1 MIGRICLMY
10 RAGIGSRALARSGI
24 LLLATFSTSAV
35 YAQCTPNGLNPPPSF
50 PTQTAATAVAGA
62 SAYVGTVAASI
73 HSANTAFL
81 AQSSAFVSAPPNPAP
96 DQPGGGI
103 WARGVGGHMTF
114 DTTATAGN
122 ISFGSPVAGN
132 VVCNTRTLADFAG
145 LQIGADI
152 ARLNVGGW
160 NLHTGSTIGYLGLKS
175 KDGTPSGL
183 NPPASFSDSL
193 QIPFAGLYFAASKG
207 GLLIDGQVR
216 WTFFQ
221 NDVSDVNHGM
231 SGQPFD
237 ARSVSV
243 TGNIG
248 YNYDLGNQW
257 FVEPSAGL
265 IWSRTQVDTMNVPG
279 TLVYG
284 FGGVPP
290 WTLAVKDID
299 STLGR
304 LSVRVGTTVA
314 YDNVVLQP
322 FASASVFHEFQGRVT
337 SSLTS
342 DFSAINTFAP
352 TLSSTVS
359 VNGLGTY
366 GQFGLG
372 VAAQALNSGWV
383 SYLRGDYR
391 KGDNIEGWSLNG
403 GVRYQFVPER
413 TGPLIAKAPIYKSP
427 ARETEYNWAGF
438 YAGAQLGATWGH
450 ARWTLDGAG
459 TVEPRVAGLLGGGE
473 IGFNHQVGRWVFGLQ
488 GDLNWS
494 NAHGAR
500 PCPNGFFY
508 SCESELDFL
517 ATTTARIGYAYWD
530 RLLVYAK
537 GGVAIARDRDRFSCN
552 TGSHSTVGVLL
563 TGCPSQSDTNTK
575 AGWTIGWGTEFGLTR
590 TISIKSETS
599 YVDLGTDR
607 FSVAGVPTEVQ
618 RNGFTSTIGLRV
630 RLGQ

>member
-1 MIGRICLMY
+1 M
-10 RAGIGSRALARSGI
+10 
-24 LLLATFSTSAV
+24 
-35 YAQCTPNGLNPPPSF
+35 NPPSSF
-50 PTQTAATAVAGA
+50 PTQTAVTAVAGA
-62 SAYVGTVAASI
+62 SAYVGTVAAAI

-81 AQSSAFVSAPPNPAP
+81 AQSTAFVGAPPNPTP

-103 WARGVGGHMTF
+103 WARGVGGHSTF
-114 DTTATAGN
+114 DTTATASN

-132 VVCNTRTLADFAG
+132 VVCNTRTIADFAG
-145 LQIGADI
+145 LQLGADI

-160 NLHTGSTIGYLGLKS
+160 NVHTGSTIGYLGLKA
-175 KDGTPSGL
+175 KDGTPAGL

-193 QIPFAGLYFAASKG
+193 QIPFAGLYFAASRG
-207 GLLIDGQVR
+207 GFLIDGQVR

-221 NDVSDVNHGM
+221 NDVSDSNHGM
-231 SGQPFD
+231 SGQRFD

-243 TGNIG
+243 TGNVG
-248 YNYDLGNQW
+248 YNYNLGNQW
-257 FVEPSAGL
+257 FVEPSAGF

-284 FGGVPP
+284 YGGVPP
-290 WTLAVKDID
+290 WTLAINDID
-299 STLGR
+299 SMLGR

-342 DFSAINTFAP
+342 DFGAIGMPLTP

-359 VNGLGTY
+359 VSSPGTY

-372 VAAQALNSGWV
+372 VAAQVLNSGWV

-391 KGDNIEGWSLNG
+391 TGENIEGWSVNG
-403 GVRYQFVPER
+403 GLRYQFTPER
-413 TGPLIAKAPIYKSP
+413 PMIAKAPVYKSP
-427 ARETEYNWAGF
+427 VRETGYDWAGF
-438 YAGAQLGATWGH
+438 YVGGQIGATWGS
-450 ARWTLDGAG
+450 ARWTLDG
-459 TVEPRVAGLLGGGE
+459 EEIKPRVAGLLGGGE

-488 GDLNWS
+488 GDLSWS
-494 NAHGAR
+494 NAQGAR
-500 PCPNGFFY
+500 ACPNGFFY

-537 GGVAIARDRDRFSCN
+537 GGLAIARERNRYDCY
-552 TGSHSTVGVLL
+552 TGSQTTSGVTLV
-563 TGCPSQSDTNTK
+563 GCPSQSDTSTK
-575 AGWTIGWGTEFGLTR
+575 TGWTVGWGTEFGLTR

-599 YVDLGTDR
+599 YFDLGTDR
-607 FSVAGVPTEVQ
+607 FTVANAPAEIQ
-618 RNGFTSTIGLRV
+618 RNGFTSTIGLHV

>member
-1 MIGRICLMY
+1 LAY
-10 RAGIGSRALARSGI
+10 RAGARSRALARSGI

-35 YAQCTPNGLNPPPSF
+35 YAQCTPVGMNPPLSF
-50 PTQTAATAVAGA
+50 PTQTAITAVAGA
-62 SAYVGTVAASI
+62 SSYVGTVAASI

-81 AQSSAFVSAPPNPAP
+81 AQSSAFVAAPPDPAP

-103 WARGVGGHMTF
+103 WARGVGGHVTF

-122 ISFGSPVAGN
+122 ISFGTPVAGN
-132 VVCNTRTLADFAG
+132 VVCNTRTLVDFAG
-145 LQIGADI
+145 VQIGTDI

-160 NLHTGSTIGYLGLKS
+160 NLHTGSTIGYLGSKT

-183 NPPASFSDSL
+183 NPAASFQDSL

-221 NDVSDVNHGM
+221 NEVSDINHGM
-231 SGQPFD
+231 SGQRFD

-248 YNYDLGNQW
+248 YNHNIGNQW
-257 FVEPSAGL
+257 FVEPSAGV
-265 IWSRTQVDTMNVPG
+265 IWSRTQVDSMNVPG

-304 LSVRVGTTVA
+304 LSVRIGRTVA
-314 YDNVVLQP
+314 LDNVVLQP

-342 DFSAINTFAP
+342 DFSAIGASVP

-359 VNGLGTY
+359 VSSVGTY
-366 GQFGLG
+366 GQLGLG

-403 GVRYQFVPER
+403 GLRYQFVPER
-413 TGPLIAKAPIYKSP
+413 TGPMIAKAPVYKSP
-427 ARETEYNWAGF
+427 ARETDYSWAGF
-438 YAGAQLGATWGH
+438 YAGAQLGATWGS
-450 ARWTLDGAG
+450 ARWTVDGFG

-508 SCESELDFL
+508 NCESELDFL

-537 GGVAIARDRDRFSCN
+537 GGVAVARDRDRFACN
-552 TGSHSTVGVLL
+552 TGSHTTVVPLI
-563 TGCPSQSDTNTK
+563 GCPSQTDTNTK

-607 FSVAGVPTEVQ
+607 SNVAGVATEIQ
-618 RNGFTSTIGLRV
+618 RNGFTSTIGLHV

>member
-1 MIGRICLMY
+1 M
-10 RAGIGSRALARSGI
+10 
-24 LLLATFSTSAV
+24 
-35 YAQCTPNGLNPPPSF
+35 NPPSSF
-50 PTQTAATAVAGA
+50 PTQTAVTAVAGA
-62 SAYVGTVAASI
+62 SAYVGTVAAAI

-81 AQSSAFVSAPPNPAP
+81 AQSTAFVGAPPNPTP

-103 WARGVGGHMTF
+103 WARGVGGHSTF
-114 DTTATAGN
+114 DTTATASN

-132 VVCNTRTLADFAG
+132 VVCNTRTIADFAG
-145 LQIGADI
+145 LQLGADI

-160 NLHTGSTIGYLGLKS
+160 NVHTGSTIGYLGLKA
-175 KDGTPSGL
+175 KDGTPAGL

-207 GLLIDGQVR
+207 GFLIDGQVR

-221 NDVSDVNHGM
+221 NDVSDSNHGM
-231 SGQPFD
+231 SGQRFD

-248 YNYDLGNQW
+248 YNYNLGNQW
-257 FVEPSAGL
+257 FVEPSAGF

-284 FGGVPP
+284 YGGVPP
-290 WTLAVKDID
+290 WTLAINDID
-299 STLGR
+299 SMLGR

-342 DFSAINTFAP
+342 DFGAIGMPLTP

-359 VNGLGTY
+359 VSSPGTY

-372 VAAQALNSGWV
+372 VAAQVLNSGWV

-391 KGDNIEGWSLNG
+391 TGENIEGWSVNG
-403 GVRYQFVPER
+403 GLRYQFTPER
-413 TGPLIAKAPIYKSP
+413 PMIAKAPVYKSP
-427 ARETEYNWAGF
+427 VRETGYDWAGF
-438 YAGAQLGATWGH
+438 YVGGQLGATWGPS
-450 ARWTLDGAG
+450 RWSLDGWG

-488 GDLNWS
+488 GDLSWS
-494 NAHGAR
+494 NAQGAR
-500 PCPNGFFY
+500 ACPNGFFY

-537 GGVAIARDRDRFSCN
+537 GGLAIARERNRYDCY
-552 TGSHSTVGVLL
+552 TGSQTTSGVTLV
-563 TGCPSQSDTNTK
+563 GCPSQSDTSTK
-575 AGWTIGWGTEFGLTR
+575 TGWTVGWGTEFGLTR

-599 YVDLGTDR
+599 YFDLGTDR
-607 FSVAGVPTEVQ
+607 FTVANAPAEIQ
-618 RNGFTSTIGLRV
+618 RNGFTSTIGLHV

>member
-1 MIGRICLMY
+1 M
-10 RAGIGSRALARSGI
+10 
-24 LLLATFSTSAV
+24 
-35 YAQCTPNGLNPPPSF
+35 NPPSSF
-50 PTQTAATAVAGA
+50 PTQTAVTAVAGA
-62 SAYVGTVAASI
+62 SAYVGTVAAAI

-81 AQSSAFVSAPPNPAP
+81 AQSTAFVGAPPNPTP

-103 WARGVGGHMTF
+103 WARGVGGHSTF

-122 ISFGSPVAGN
+122 ISFGTPVAGN
-132 VVCNTRTLADFAG
+132 VVCNTRTIADFAG
-145 LQIGADI
+145 LQLGADI

-160 NLHTGSTIGYLGLKS
+160 NIHTGSTIGYLGLKA
-175 KDGTPSGL
+175 KDGTPAGL

-193 QIPFAGLYFAASKG
+193 QIPFAGLYFAASRG
-207 GLLIDGQVR
+207 GFLIDGQVR

-221 NDVSDVNHGM
+221 NDVSDSNHGM
-231 SGQPFD
+231 SGQRFD

-243 TGNIG
+243 TGNVG
-248 YNYDLGNQW
+248 YNYNLGNQW
-257 FVEPSAGL
+257 FVEPSAGF

-284 FGGVPP
+284 YGGVPP
-290 WTLAVKDID
+290 WTLAINDID
-299 STLGR
+299 SMLGR

-342 DFSAINTFAP
+342 DFGAIGMPLTP

-359 VNGLGTY
+359 VSSPGTY

-372 VAAQALNSGWV
+372 VAAQVLNSGWV

-391 KGDNIEGWSLNG
+391 TGENIEGWSVNG
-403 GVRYQFVPER
+403 GLRYQFTPER
-413 TGPLIAKAPIYKSP
+413 PMIAKAPVYKSP
-427 ARETEYNWAGF
+427 VRETGYDWAGF
-438 YAGAQLGATWGH
+438 YVGGQLGATWGPS
-450 ARWTLDGAG
+450 RWSLDGWG

-488 GDLNWS
+488 GDLSWS
-494 NAHGAR
+494 NAQGAR
-500 PCPNGFFY
+500 ACPNGFFY

-537 GGVAIARDRDRFSCN
+537 GGLAIARERNRYDCY
-552 TGSHSTVGVLL
+552 TGSQTTSGVTLV
-563 TGCPSQSDTNTK
+563 GCPSQSDTSTK
-575 AGWTIGWGTEFGLTR
+575 TGWTVGWGTEFGLTR

-599 YVDLGTDR
+599 YFDLGTDR
-607 FSVAGVPTEVQ
+607 FTVANAPAEIQ
-618 RNGFTSTIGLRV
+618 RNGFTSTIGLHV

>member
-1 MIGRICLMY
+1 MIGRISLVY
-10 RAGIGSRALARSGI
+10 RAEIGSRILARCGI
-24 LLLATFSTSAV
+24 LLLATFSTSTV
-35 YAQCTPNGLNPPPSF
+35 YAQCTPVGMNPPSTF

-81 AQSSAFVSAPPNPAP
+81 AQSTAFVAAPPNPAP

-103 WARGVGGHMTF
+103 WARGVGGHSTF
-114 DTTATAGN
+114 DTTATSGN

-132 VVCNTRTLADFAG
+132 VVCNTRTLVDFAG
-145 LQIGADI
+145 MQIGADI

-160 NLHTGSTIGYLGLKS
+160 NLHTGSTIGYLGLKAR
-175 KDGTPSGL
+175 DGTPSGL
-183 NPPASFSDSL
+183 NPPASFNDSL
-193 QIPFAGLYFAASKG
+193 QIPFAGLYFAASNG

-221 NDVSDVNHGM
+221 NDVSDANHGM
-231 SGQPFD
+231 SGQRFD

-248 YNYDLGNQW
+248 YNYNLGNRW
-257 FVEPSAGL
+257 FIEPSAGL

-314 YDNVVLQP
+314 LDNVVLQP
-322 FASASVFHEFQGRVT
+322 FASASVFHEFQGRVA

-342 DFSAINTFAP
+342 DFGAIGMNAP

-359 VNGLGTY
+359 VNGPGTY

-372 VAAQALNSGWV
+372 VAAQVLNSGWV

-391 KGDNIEGWSLNG
+391 TGDNIEGWSLNG
-403 GVRYQFVPER
+403 GLRYQFTPER
-413 TGPLIAKAPIYKSP
+413 SGPMIAKAPVYKAP
-427 ARETEYNWAGF
+427 IRESEYNWAGV
-438 YAGAQLGATWGH
+438 YVGGQLGATWGS
-450 ARWTLDGAG
+450 ARWALDGEG
-459 TVEPRVAGLLGGGE
+459 TIKPRVAGLLGGGE
-473 IGFNHQVGRWVFGLQ
+473 VGFNHQVGRWVFGIQ

-494 NAHGAR
+494 NAQGAR

-537 GGVAIARDRDRFSCN
+537 GGLAIARERDRYACY
-552 TGSHSTVGVLL
+552 TGSQTTVVPLI
-563 TGCPSQSDTNTK
+563 GCPSQSDTNTK
-575 AGWTIGWGTEFGLTR
+575 TGWTVGWGTEFGLTR
-590 TISIKSETS
+590 TMSIKSETS
-599 YVDLGTDR
+599 YVDLGTER
-607 FSVAGVPTEVQ
+607 FSVAGVPTEIQ
-618 RNGFTSTIGLRV
+618 RSGFTSTIGLHV

>member
-1 MIGRICLMY
+1 LVYC
-10 RAGIGSRALARSGI
+10 AGVRSRALARSGI
-24 LLLATFSTSAV
+24 LLLTTLSATAAH
-35 YAQCTPNGLNPPPSF
+35 AQCTAVGMNPPQSF
-50 PTQTAATAVAGA
+50 PTETAVTAVAGA

-81 AQSSAFVSAPPNPAP
+81 AQSTAFVGAPPNPVP

-103 WARGVGGHMTF
+103 WARGVGGHSTF

-122 ISFGSPVAGN
+122 ISFGTPVAGN

-145 LQIGADI
+145 LQLGADI
-152 ARLNVGGW
+152 ARLNIGGW
-160 NLHTGSTIGYLGLKS
+160 NVHTGSTIGYLGLKA

-207 GLLIDGQVR
+207 GFLIDGQVR

-221 NDVSDVNHGM
+221 NDVSDSNHGM
-231 SGQPFD
+231 SGQRFD

-243 TGNIG
+243 TGNVG
-248 YNYDLGNQW
+248 YNYNLGNQW
-257 FVEPSAGL
+257 FVEPSAGF

-304 LSVRVGTTVA
+304 LSMRVGTTVA

-342 DFSAINTFAP
+342 DFAAIGMPLTP

-359 VNGLGTY
+359 VTSPGTY

-391 KGDNIEGWSLNG
+391 KGDSIEGWSLNG

-413 TGPLIAKAPIYKSP
+413 SGPMIAKAPVYKSP
-427 ARETEYNWAGF
+427 ARETDYNWAGF
-438 YAGAQLGATWGH
+438 YAGAQVGATWGS
-450 ARWTLDGAG
+450 ARWALDGEG
-459 TVEPRVAGLLGGGE
+459 TVKPRVAGLLGGGE

-494 NAHGAR
+494 NAQGAR

-517 ATTTARIGYAYWD
+517 ATTTARLGYAYWD

-537 GGVAIARDRDRFSCN
+537 GGVAIARDRDRFACN
-552 TGSHSTVGVLL
+552 TGSRVPLA
-563 TGCPSQSDTNTK
+563 GCPSQIDTNTK
-575 AGWTIGWGTEFGLTR
+575 AGWTVGWGTEFGLTR

-607 FSVAGVPTEVQ
+607 SNVAGVSTEIQ
-618 RNGFTSTIGLRV
+618 RNGFTSTIGLHV

>member
-1 MIGRICLMY
+1 MIDRICLMY

-450 ARWTLDGAG
+450 ARWTLDG

-537 GGVAIARDRDRFSCN
+537 GGLAIARDRFSCN

-563 TGCPSQSDTNTK
+563 IGCPSQTDTNTK

>member
-1 MIGRICLMY
+1 MIGRIRLVYCV
-10 RAGIGSRALARSGI
+10 GTGSRALARSGI
-24 LLLATFSTSAV
+24 LLLATCSSSAV
-35 YAQCTPNGLNPPPSF
+35 YAQCNPVGMNPPNTF
-50 PTQTAATAVAGA
+50 PLGTAATAVAGA

-81 AQSSAFVSAPPNPAP
+81 SQSSAFVAAPPNPAP

-103 WARGVGGHMTF
+103 WARGVGGHLTF

-132 VVCNTRTLADFAG
+132 VVCNTRTLVDFAG

-160 NLHTGSTIGYLGLKS
+160 NVHTGSTIGYLGS
-175 KDGTPSGL
+175 KTRDGTPPGL
-183 NPPASFSDSL
+183 NPPASFQDSL
-193 QIPFAGLYFAASKG
+193 QIPFAGVYFAASKG

-221 NDVSDVNHGM
+221 NNVSDANHGM

-237 ARSVSV
+237 ARGVSV

-248 YNYDLGNQW
+248 YNYNLGNQW
-257 FVEPSAGL
+257 FVEPSVGL
-265 IWSRTQVDTMNVPG
+265 VWSRTQVDTMNVPG

-284 FGGVPP
+284 FGSVPP
-290 WTLAVKDID
+290 WTLAIRDID

-304 LSVRVGTTVA
+304 LSVRVGTTVT

-322 FASASVFHEFQGRVT
+322 FASASVFREFQGGVT

-342 DFSAINTFAP
+342 DFAAIDMP
-352 TLSSTVS
+352 KVSTLSSTVS

-403 GVRYQFVPER
+403 GLRYQFVPER
-413 TGPLIAKAPIYKSP
+413 TGPTGPMIAKAPIYKSP
-427 ARETEYNWAGF
+427 ARETEYSWAGF
-438 YAGAQLGATWGH
+438 YAGAQLGATWGS
-450 ARWTLDGAG
+450 ARWTLDGSG
-459 TVEPRVAGLLGGGE
+459 SVEPRVAGLLGGGE
-473 IGFNHQVGRWVFGLQ
+473 IGFNQQVGRWVFGLQ

-537 GGVAIARDRDRFSCN
+537 GGLAIAQIGRASCRE
-552 TGSHSTVGVLL
+552 GM
-563 TGCPSQSDTNTK
+563 
-575 AGWTIGWGTEFGLTR
+575 
-590 TISIKSETS
+590 
-599 YVDLGTDR
+599 
-607 FSVAGVPTEVQ
+607 
-618 RNGFTSTIGLRV
+618 
-630 RLGQ
+630 

>member
-1 MIGRICLMY
+1 M
-10 RAGIGSRALARSGI
+10 
-24 LLLATFSTSAV
+24 
-35 YAQCTPNGLNPPPSF
+35 NPPSTF

-62 SAYVGTVAASI
+62 SAYVGTIAASI

-81 AQSSAFVSAPPNPAP
+81 AQSSAFVAAPPNPAP

-103 WARGVGGHMTF
+103 WARGVGGHITF

-132 VVCNTRTLADFAG
+132 VVCNTRTLVDFAG

-160 NLHTGSTIGYLGLKS
+160 NVHTGSTIGYLGS
-175 KDGTPSGL
+175 KTRDGTPPSL
-183 NPPASFSDSL
+183 NPPASFQDSL
-193 QIPFAGLYFAASKG
+193 QIPFAGVYFAASKG

-221 NDVSDVNHGM
+221 NNVSDANHGM

-237 ARSVSV
+237 ARGISV

-248 YNYDLGNQW
+248 YNYNLGNQW
-257 FVEPSAGL
+257 FVEPSAGFV
-265 IWSRTQVDTMNVPG
+265 WSRTQVDSMNVPG

-304 LSVRVGTTVA
+304 LSVRVGTSIA
-314 YDNVVLQP
+314 HDNVLLQP
-322 FASASVFHEFQGRVT
+322 FASVSVFHEFQGRVT

-342 DFSAINTFAP
+342 DFAAIGMPAP

-359 VNGLGTY
+359 VSSGGTY
-366 GQFGLG
+366 GQLGLG
-372 VAAQALNSGWV
+372 VAAQSLNSGWV

-403 GVRYQFVPER
+403 GLRYQFVPER
-413 TGPLIAKAPIYKSP
+413 IGPTGPMIAKAPVYKSP
-427 ARETEYNWAGF
+427 ALESDYSWAGF
-438 YAGAQLGATWGH
+438 YAGAQLGATWGS
-450 ARWTLDGAG
+450 ARWTVDGTG
-459 TVEPRVAGLLGGGE
+459 TVEPRIAGLLGGGE
-473 IGFNHQVGRWVFGLQ
+473 IGFNHQVGKWVFGIQ
-488 GDLNWS
+488 GDMNWS
-494 NAHGAR
+494 NAHGAK

-552 TGSHSTVGVLL
+552 TGAQPTVVPLI
-563 TGCPSQSDTNTK
+563 GCPSQTDANTK
-575 AGWTIGWGTEFGLTR
+575 AGWTVGWGTEFGLTR

-607 FSVAGVPTEVQ
+607 ANVAGVPTEIQ
-618 RNGFTSTIGLRV
+618 RNGFTSTIGLHL

>member
-450 ARWTLDGAG
+450 ARWTLDG